1 MSFYQDEKDEAKNY
15 KKMVRMCVLAAS
27 LVLLLFLAALYINTK
42 PEKKSAVQM
51 NVAGAEEE
59 NTEVSENEVVLGAS
73 DLTSDQ
79 LDFWKA
85 YPGDEDERDRI
96 LEGEDELVD
105 YGSRIPDSTKKQ
117 TEASGTL
124 NKKEDTDQ
132 SDASN
137 QNDKDENSV
146 SENDGTHIKVQS
158 NQAEE
163 EWIEINDL
171 IKKNTYQ
178 LGSGLRKEDNF
189 LNYYENNQLVSNKGI
204 DVSKY
209 NGEIDWKKVK
219 EAGIQFAMIRVGTR
233 GYGTGTIVL
242 DDHYVKNI
250 EGALANGIKVGVY
263 FYSQATSKQEAIEE
277 ANYTVAAIMKYHI
290 TYPVACDVESSVKN
304 DASRTDKL
312 TTAEVTEFTK
322 AFCDTV
328 KSYGYLPMIYSD
340 QPCLLK
346 RLDLTALEEYDIW
359 LSQPGDM
366 TDYPYRYSIWQYT
379 NEGHIDGINGNVDL
393 NIGFVRFDEK

>member
-1 MSFYQDEKDEAKNY
+1 MSFYQDEKEDAKNY

-27 LVLLLFLAALYINTK
+27 FVLLLFLAALYINTK
-42 PEKKSAVQM
+42 PDKKAVKMKQEQS
-51 NVAGAEEE
+51 VS
-59 NTEVSENEVVLGAS
+59 VSEDEIVLGES
-73 DLTSDQ
+73 ELTSDQ
-79 LDFWKA
+79 LDFWKE
-85 YPGDEDERDRI
+85 YQNTDKLNDSDTSLSDQDEA
-96 LEGEDELVD
+96 LVD
-105 YGSRIPDSTKKQ
+105 YGSRVPDSAK
-117 TEASGTL
+117 
-124 NKKEDTDQ
+124 KKETSDQKQDVTEDEDQTDAV
-132 SDASN
+132 SDN
-137 QNDKDENSV
+137 QAQTKHKLA
-146 SENDGTHIKVQS
+146 DGNHIKVQ
-158 NQAEE
+158 NDQDEE

-178 LGSGLRKEDNF
+178 LESGLRNEDHF
-189 LNYYENNQLVSNKGI
+189 LNYYENNQLVSSKGI

-233 GYGTGTIVL
+233 GYGTGTVVL

-277 ANYTVAAIMKYHI
+277 ANYTVAAIMKYKI
-290 TYPVACDVESSVKN
+290 TYPVACDVESTVKN
-304 DASRTDKL
+304 DTSRTDQL
-312 TTAEVTEFTK
+312 STAEITEYTK

-346 RLDLTALEEYDIW
+346 KLDLTALDEYDIW
-359 LSQPGDM
+359 LSQPGDT
-366 TDYPYRYSIWQYT
+366 TDYPYRYSIWQYSK
-379 NEGHIDGINGNVDL
+379 EGHVDGINGNVDL